1 MPPLVAVVT
10 EDAAEP
16 PRDADVRV
24 VGTSPRET
32 SDRELPV
39 GWPLL
44 GPDRPP
50 VDLGVLCFF
59 TVICLSSLG
68 RGRGRGQRRAQ
79 GSVLYIIALLPNE
92 E

>member
-50 VDLGVLCFF
+50 VDLGALCFF

-68 RGRGRGQRRAQ
+68 GTGQGA
-79 GSVLYIIALLPNE
+79 GSE
-92 E
+92 ESARFSFIYYSTFTK